1 MICRLNIN
9 IERKRKPTRI
19 FFLYICTMLKCMS
32 TNENIHVL
40 KEYLAKLR
48 RVYLPGVGGRVG
60 VQVRF
65 FIIIILIY
73 LYL

>member
-1 MICRLNIN
+1 
-9 IERKRKPTRI
+9 
-19 FFLYICTMLKCMS
+19 MS

-48 RVYLPGVGGRVG
+48 RVYLLGVGGRVG